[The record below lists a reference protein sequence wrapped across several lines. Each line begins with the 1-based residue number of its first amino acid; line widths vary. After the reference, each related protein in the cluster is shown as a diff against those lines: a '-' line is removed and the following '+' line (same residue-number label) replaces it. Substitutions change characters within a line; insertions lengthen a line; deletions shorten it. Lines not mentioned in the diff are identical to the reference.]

1 MRIISQNKLHSI
13 DFDRT
18 HIWVQHNTIMAS
30 VQGDNILLG
39 TYNTEDRAIEI
50 LEYMHERYSVA
61 AGRNENTV
69 YCMPL

>member
-1 MRIISQNKLHSI
+1 
-13 DFDRT
+13 
-18 HIWVQHNTIMAS
+18 MAS

-50 LEYMHERYSVA
+50 LEYMHERYSNS